1 MGRRSR
7 KRSLP
12 APEERAHLPAPDPV
26 AARAPAV
33 PVSRRARMDE
43 APKPP
48 WAPFPLVELCI
59 LVGIVLLIGGFLVR
73 GSRGG
78 VMVLGGLALVGLSA
92 LELVAREHFSGFRS
106 HSALIALA
114 ATVATIIGLTYAAV
128 DRLVVLGAAVVV
140 FVAGFTAL
148 RRAFR
153 RRTGGPSFRA

>member
-12 APEERAHLPAPDPV
+12 APEERAHPPAPPAVARTPV
-26 AARAPAV
+26 A

-59 LVGIVLLIGGFLVR
+59 LVGIVLLIAGFVVR
-73 GSRGG
+73 GDRGG
-78 VMVLGGLALVGLSA
+78 VMVLCGLALVGLSA
-92 LELVAREHFSGFRS
+92 LELVLREHFSGYRS

-114 ATVATIIGLTYAAV
+114 ATVATIIGLTYAGV
-128 DRLVVLGAAVVV
+128 DRFVVLGAAVLV
-140 FVAGFTAL
+140 FGAGFVAL
-148 RRAFR
+148 RRVFR
-153 RRTGGPSFRA
+153 RRTGGTAFRV